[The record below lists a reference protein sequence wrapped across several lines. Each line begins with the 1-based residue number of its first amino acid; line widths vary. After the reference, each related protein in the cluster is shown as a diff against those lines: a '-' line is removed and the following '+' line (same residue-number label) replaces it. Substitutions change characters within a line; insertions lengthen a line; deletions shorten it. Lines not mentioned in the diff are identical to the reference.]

1 MARVHTPDGLV
12 LAAEEHGPR
21 DRPTV
26 VLVHGFPD
34 DASLW
39 DEVVPRL
46 AGRHHVV
53 AYDVRGAGDSEAPG
67 TVSAY
72 GFDHLVD
79 DLVAVVDHVVGA
91 QARVHLVGHDWGA
104 IQGWEAVTRP
114 EVAGRFHS
122 FTAFSA
128 PSLDHAGAW
137 VRRRAA
143 TRSPAAVRDLAGQAM
158 KSWYIAAF
166 QVPWVPEAVLR
177 RTLGASWLGRLRALE
192 GIQPPGGI
200 DAERA
205 TRTAVNGTNLYRANR
220 GRLRSPRRDAVF
232 VPTQVV
238 LGERDAFVSEAV
250 FADLE
255 VHAPDAVRHVVPDA
269 PHWLPRTHP
278 EVVAAH
284 VSTFVDGVEAARR
297 DVAP

>member
-1 MARVHTPDGLV
+1 MQRVPTSDGLE

-21 DRPTV
+21 DQPTV

-34 DASLW
+34 DRSLW

-46 AGRHHVV
+46 AGRHRVV
-53 AYDVRGAGDSEAPG
+53 TYDVRGAGDSDAPG
-67 TVSAY
+67 HVAAY

-79 DLVAVVDHVVGA
+79 DLVAVVDQVVGA

-128 PSLDHAGAW
+128 PSLDHVGAW

-143 TRSPAAVRDLAGQAM
+143 TRSPAAVRDLAGQAI

-177 RTLGASWLGRLRALE
+177 RTLGAPWVGRIRALE
-192 GIQPPGGI
+192 GLHPPEGV
-200 DAERA
+200 DVERA
-205 TRTAVNGTNLYRANR
+205 TRTATNGTNLYRANR
-220 GRLRSPRRDAVF
+220 GRIRSPRRDAVF

-238 LGERDAFVSEAV
+238 LGERDAFLSEVV
-250 FADLE
+250 FTDLE
-255 VHAPDAVRHVVPDA
+255 VHAPDAVRRVIPDA

-278 EVVAAH
+278 DVVAQH
-284 VSTFVDGVEAARR
+284 VSTFVADVEADRR